1 MADSTLPPDS
11 PSSSDDQLDADLER
25 RLATLALLPVP
36 SRPDLRAPIDGMVGA
51 DLADAPVHPIDL
63 DADPNG
69 VRPLPTV
76 RLRRRVLVGLAAAVV
91 LVIAGAA
98 LLALDRGDGSTIAG
112 PAPAGTLADPDRPL
126 VGTMWELT
134 ATIDGGATSTAF
146 AGPGEARP
154 VLYLVDEG
162 GPART
167 FRGEN
172 GCQSVSGKVEIDGA
186 SFRVTERLTEANACF
201 GGLDAADVFAAVL
214 GMEATFAI
222 DGSQL
227 TITNGDRA
235 LVFVGSDLFTATTTT
250 VPVPVPGE
258 VATSSPTTMTS
269 ADRINAI
276 VTTLWELESVVDGSV
291 STSAEPLGP
300 HRRRATLS
308 FTVDSSASAIVVAG
322 NDGCNDFG
330 GTAVV
335 LDSTISFGSMGREDM
350 ACQGDEPVVAEALFQ
365 VLVGETT
372 YSLDDGLLTITRDD
386 RSLTFRPATER

>member
-11 PSSSDDQLDADLER
+11 PSSPDDQLDPDLER

-126 VGTMWELT
+126 VGT
-134 ATIDGGATSTAF
+134 
-146 AGPGEARP
+146 
-154 VLYLVDEG
+154 
-162 GPART
+162 
-167 FRGEN
+167 
-172 GCQSVSGKVEIDGA
+172 
-186 SFRVTERLTEANACF
+186 
-201 GGLDAADVFAAVL
+201 
-214 GMEATFAI
+214 
-222 DGSQL
+222 
-227 TITNGDRA
+227 
-235 LVFVGSDLFTATTTT
+235 
-250 VPVPVPGE
+250 
-258 VATSSPTTMTS
+258 
-269 ADRINAI
+269 
-276 VTTLWELESVVDGSV
+276 LWELESVVDGSL

-335 LDSTISFGSMGREDM
+335 LDSTISFGSMGHEDM

-386 RSLTFRPATER
+386 RSLTFRPVTER